1 MRFETEKFSGEDV
14 EKTVNNT
21 IEAIAEFRHD
31 KTFENAV
38 HADLLISIMRLTVG
52 NSNFDNLNYFL
63 AAEREVKAVVD
74 QNMSKEK
81 DNVQKK
87 KH

>member
-1 MRFETEKFSGEDV
+1 MSFKTEKFNGEDV
-14 EKTVNNT
+14 EKTINDT
-21 IEAIAEFRHD
+21 IDAIHEFRED

-52 NSNFDNLNYFL
+52 NENFDNLNYFL

-74 QNMSKEK
+74 ENMSKEK

-87 KH
+87 KR

>member
-1 MRFETEKFSGEDV
+1 MNFKTEKFNGEDV
-14 EKTVNNT
+14 EKTINDT
-21 IEAIAEFRHD
+21 IDAIHEFRED

-52 NSNFDNLNYFL
+52 NENFDNLNYFL

-74 QNMSKEK
+74 ENMSKEK

-87 KH
+87 KR

>member
-1 MRFETEKFSGEDV
+1 MRLETEKFSGEDV
-14 EKTVNNT
+14 EKAVNDT
-21 IEAIAEFRHD
+21 IEAIYEFRED

-38 HADLLISIMRLTVG
+38 HADLLISIMRLTIG
-52 NSNFDNLNYFL
+52 NDNFDNLNYFL

-74 QNMSKEK
+74 ENMNKEK

>member
-1 MRFETEKFSGEDV
+1 MRFQKEKFSEEDA
-14 EKTVNNT
+14 EKTINDT
-21 IEAIAEFRHD
+21 IDAIHEFRED

-52 NSNFDNLNYFL
+52 NDNFDNLNYFL
-63 AAEREVKAVVD
+63 AAEREVKEVVD
-74 QNMSKEK
+74 ENMSKEK
-81 DNVQKK
+81 YNVQKK

>member
-14 EKTVNNT
+14 EATINNA
-21 IEAIAEFRHD
+21 IEAIKEFRED

-52 NSNFDNLNYFL
+52 NDNFDNLNYFL
-63 AAEREVKAVVD
+63 AAEREVKEVVD
-74 QNMSKEK
+74 ENMSKEK

-87 KH
+87 KR

>member
-1 MRFETEKFSGEDV
+1 MRFQKEKFSVEDA
-14 EKTVNNT
+14 EKAVNDT
-21 IEAIAEFRHD
+21 IEAIHEFRED

-52 NSNFDNLNYFL
+52 NDNFDNLNYFL
-63 AAEREVKAVVD
+63 AAEREVKEAVD
-74 QNMSKEK
+74 EYMNKEK

>member
-14 EKTVNNT
+14 EKTINNT
-21 IEAIAEFRHD
+21 IEAITEFRND

-38 HADLLISIMRLTVG
+38 HADLLIAIMRLTIG
-52 NSNFDNLNYFL
+52 NDNFDNLNYFL
-63 AAEREVKAVVD
+63 VAEREVKDTVD
-74 QNMSKEK
+74 ENMSKEK

-87 KH
+87 KR

>member
-14 EKTVNNT
+14 EKAVNDT
-21 IEAIAEFRHD
+21 IEAIAEFRED

-52 NSNFDNLNYFL
+52 NDNFDNLNYFL
-63 AAEREVKAVVD
+63 AAEREVKEVVD
-74 QNMSKEK
+74 EYMSKEK
-81 DNVQKK
+81 DK
-87 KH
+87 

>member
-1 MRFETEKFSGEDV
+1 MNFKTEKFNGEDV
-14 EKTVNNT
+14 EKTINDT
-21 IEAIAEFRHD
+21 IDAIHEFRED

-38 HADLLISIMRLTVG
+38 HADLLISIMRLAVG
-52 NSNFDNLNYFL
+52 NDSFDNLNYFL

-74 QNMSKEK
+74 ENMSKEN

-87 KH
+87 ER

>member
-1 MRFETEKFSGEDV
+1 MIFDTEKFSQEDA

-21 IEAIAEFRHD
+21 IEAIAAFRKD

-38 HADLLISIMRLTVG
+38 HADLLISIMRLTIG
-52 NSNFDNLNYFL
+52 NDNFDNLNYFL

-74 QNMSKEK
+74 ENMSKEK

>member
-1 MRFETEKFSGEDV
+1 MRLETEKFSVEDV
-14 EKTVNNT
+14 EKAVNDT
-21 IEAIAEFRHD
+21 IEAIHEFRKD

-52 NSNFDNLNYFL
+52 NDNFDNLNYFL

-74 QNMSKEK
+74 ENMSNERDK
-81 DNVQKK
+81 
-87 KH
+87 

>member
-1 MRFETEKFSGEDV
+1 MIFETEKFSGEDV
-14 EKTVNNT
+14 EKAVNNT
-21 IEAIAEFRHD
+21 IEAIHEFRQD

-38 HADLLISIMRLTVG
+38 HADLLISILRLTVG
-52 NSNFDNLNYFL
+52 NDNFDNLNYFL

-74 QNMSKEK
+74 ENMSKEK

>member
-1 MRFETEKFSGEDV
+1 
-14 EKTVNNT
+14 
-21 IEAIAEFRHD
+21 
-31 KTFENAV
+31 
-38 HADLLISIMRLTVG
+38 MRLTIG
-52 NSNFDNLNYFL
+52 NDNFDNLNYFL

-74 QNMSKEK
+74 ENMNKEK